1 MSNPNI
7 IRERID
13 NGPVTPTMLLV
24 VAIGFL
30 LSLVDGF
37 DVIAMSVSAPY
48 LSVEWGVSR
57 AELGPIFSAALIG
70 MAVGAALLA
79 PFADKYGRRLIL
91 LLATISIGISMIVTG
106 LLPKSIILLVIVR
119 FIAGL
124 GVGVIFAN
132 AATIASEFAPARYKH
147 IAVTTAIMGY
157 ASGATV
163 VGPVANMIIPA
174 QGWEML
180 FIYGGIATLIMGA
193 FIHFSMPESVDYLAS
208 RKENREAN
216 LVKINEILKRLKR
229 EPIDEIPE
237 HAEAAHLKAASVKS
251 ILNDDFRGQTLALW
265 TTYFMGF
272 MTLYF
277 LLSWIPTLFVDSGYE
292 RSAGIDALSYFNLGA
307 VVGIIAIG
315 LIATKIKLAKPIA
328 LFFLGSAIFLIYV
341 YFDQPKA
348 LLALNTLIF
357 IIGFLLQGAFTAL
370 YALAAHIYPTKVRA
384 TGVGWAAGLGRVGAI
399 VAPIIAGLLTA
410 SGWDMHGLFL
420 LFSVPLLI
428 AAAMV
433 ARFKV

>member
-1 MSNPNI
+1 MSEANI
-7 IRERID
+7 IRQRID

-24 VAIGFL
+24 VGIGFM

-48 LSVEWGVSR
+48 LSAEWGVTR

-70 MAVGAALLA
+70 MAVGAATLA
-79 PFADKYGRRLIL
+79 PFADKYGRRFIL
-91 LLATISIGISMIVTG
+91 LLATIIIGISMIVTG
-106 LLPKSIILLVIVR
+106 LLPKSILLLVIVR

-132 AATIASEFAPARYKH
+132 AATIAAEFAPARYKH

-163 VGPVANMIIPA
+163 VGPVANLIIPT
-174 QGWEML
+174 QGWEMV
-180 FIYGGIATLIMGA
+180 FIYGGVATLAMGA
-193 FIHFSMPESVDYLAS
+193 FIQFTMPESIDFLAS
-208 RKENREAN
+208 QPENREAN
-216 LVKINEILKRLKR
+216 LAKINGILKRLKR
-229 EPIDEIPE
+229 EPISALPE
-237 HAEAAHLKAASVKS
+237 HPETPHLKAASVRS
-251 ILNDDFRGQTLALW
+251 ILNDEFRGQTLALW

-315 LIATKIKLAKPIA
+315 LIATRIKLAKPIA
-328 LFFLGSAIFLIYV
+328 LFFFGGALFLIYIYV
-341 YFDQPKA
+341 DHPKA
-348 LLALNTLIF
+348 LFALNILIF
-357 IIGFLLQGAFTAL
+357 IVGFLLQGAFTAL

-384 TGVGWAAGLGRVGAI
+384 TGVGWGAGLGRVGAI
-399 VAPIIAGLLTA
+399 VAPIIAGFLTA
-410 SGWDMHGLFL
+410 GGWSMHDLFL
-420 LFSVPLLI
+420 LFSVPLI
-428 AAAMV
+428 VAAAMV